1 MVAEGTG
8 KNGQVAGYRIGGK
21 TGTAD
26 KGNSGDVV
34 VSFLCFAPADDPE
47 IIMLLTLDTPSR
59 NTGTYVS
66 GGQMVAPMAS
76 TVMGEILPYLGMEP
90 TYSAEELLG
99 IDTTVPNAVDMGRD
113 EAETALKEKG
123 FTCRIVGD
131 GDTITDQTP
140 AGGAIIPRN
149 STVVLYAGAE
159 KPDTPCIVPN
169 LLGRSP
175 ADANTTATN
184 AGLLIRFTGATATGS
199 GSIRVLGQSEE
210 AGTEVAAGTV
220 ITVRLGDTSVLD

>member
-1 MVAEGTG
+1 MVEP
-8 KNGQVAGYRIGGK
+8 
-21 TGTAD
+21 D
-26 KGNSGDVV
+26 
-34 VSFLCFAPADDPE
+34 
-47 IIMLLTLDTPSR
+47 
-59 NTGTYVS
+59 
-66 GGQMVAPMAS
+66 

-99 IDTTVPNAVDMGRD
+99 IDTTVPNAVDMAVD
-113 EAETALKEKG
+113 EAKAALQEKG
-123 FTCRIVGD
+123 FTCRIVGE